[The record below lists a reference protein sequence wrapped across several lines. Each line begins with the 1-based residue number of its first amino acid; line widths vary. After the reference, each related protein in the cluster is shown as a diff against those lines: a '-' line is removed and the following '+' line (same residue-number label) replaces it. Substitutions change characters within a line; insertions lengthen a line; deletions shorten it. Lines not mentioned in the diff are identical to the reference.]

1 MGRLVVVAVVC
12 FVVVSGTVHDDTEVS
27 ELREEVKELKQILQ
41 HSGITR
47 RETDEE
53 ITIGKR
59 GMYSRRGVE
68 ADVRKIYNEV
78 RELKTMLTRVEEG
91 VTEQKACLR
100 DQSDLVENIRNYCVG
115 GGTSTSTAA
124 PSTANVIPTTG
135 VPDKKPPPPGLFL
148 VGTTRTTV
156 ELVITPPP
164 NYGDRGVTWY
174 QVRHTTSGSDVNYD
188 VKGELMDPRHF
199 LLTGLM
205 PDTQYTIL
213 VRAGYDAEYGE
224 TANVTATTLRR
235 TPPVTRFVVNGSLT
249 LPVVVHAGS
258 RRQNGPD
265 LLVLASPLIDHT
277 EHRG

>member
-53 ITIGKR
+53 ITI
-59 GMYSRRGVE
+59 E
-68 ADVRKIYNEV
+68 
-78 RELKTMLTRVEEG
+78 
-91 VTEQKACLR
+91 
-100 DQSDLVENIRNYCVG
+100 
-115 GGTSTSTAA
+115 
-124 PSTANVIPTTG
+124 
-135 VPDKKPPPPGLFL
+135 KPPPPGLFL

-235 TPPVTRFVVNGSLT
+235 TLPSAPVVTIGEVTKNSVELLISKPASDEDIDIDAYLISFPKGLDIHRYAISPTPPVTRFVVNGSLT